1 MQVFIM
7 IYVGNPALKKVAKHE
22 CTGNTAPE
30 TREGHQNTGRNG
42 RKNGNVQSSEK
53 TLQHVPG
60 GEKKKVMYFLNR
72 EGAHQC
78 SPSGE
83 EDNSDRNYL
92 LNHEREGFNVPRVVK
107 EMM

>member
-1 MQVFIM
+1 MNV
-7 IYVGNPALKKVAKHE
+7 PA
-22 CTGNTAPE
+22 
-30 TREGHQNTGRNG
+30 TRR
-42 RKNGNVQSSEK
+42 RKLVRGTKIQEEMAEK
-53 TLQHVPG
+53 TGMYRAVR
-60 GEKKKVMYFLNR
+60 KRFSTFRAVYFLNR